1 MDEQAHE
8 DRAENAA
15 MRFDILVCPLHREP
29 PETSSDSMSLEYGS
43 TLERTMPQQTHVL
56 ILTNERAMQNLF
68 EQLFIIYGAKT
79 VIAETGQA
87 AKAIIAQMGLTT
99 FSLIVIDTAALEAC
113 ELYRQHMACQLLQ
126 DWTAEHSDIPLLF
139 IGTVLQKHAILAIR
153 ADTVMFLVKP
163 FQLDEVVD
171 AVRALWPGKKFPPSP
186 LAFGK
191 DLAEC
196 SHDSFSCVSRKKRDR
211 AME

>member
-1 MDEQAHE
+1 
-8 DRAENAA
+8 
-15 MRFDILVCPLHREP
+15 
-29 PETSSDSMSLEYGS
+29 
-43 TLERTMPQQTHVL
+43 
-56 ILTNERAMQNLF
+56 
-68 EQLFIIYGAKT
+68 
-79 VIAETGQA
+79 
-87 AKAIIAQMGLTT
+87 
-99 FSLIVIDTAALEAC
+99 
-113 ELYRQHMACQLLQ
+113 MACQLLQ